1 MADLDIRCLFCA
13 DLVCQLVLPQA
24 DLYFDRAALG
34 LILNLITGLVTFF
47 IDLIHHEGNI
57 IEQSVV
63 GIVFLPFLCLII
75 QCFHICII
83 FIAVCISC
91 YTSYH
96 QCRIIRHGVRLL
108 QNSLNV
114 YVFVRIGILSPNGR
128 FFLFC
133 LNFRSAFCPISDRQR
148 ILTFRRYFLCLSIL
162 GSFFLFLISFHF
174 FLRRFYL
181 ISSICRHVCWR
192 RLYCI
197 LLILFWAGC
206 ILLSGS
212 CLGNIILFLRF
223 RYFFRCSI
231 CRLFYC
237 RLLRSAV
244 CDCLSGIG
252 NAVRAEQHRSNKYS
266 CKKSSHLTHV
276 TLPLVW
282 TRALEGEFPSPFTAV
297 CRILYRQQQEN
308 Q

>member
-1 MADLDIRCLFCA
+1 MNIYAVIPVNVSFYINIVFIFLARNIRHEIPIIINKAQTHIQTVELSCCCRNINRKHRKTICFKLNSLRSIQTDVCIHSLNIDILFTDICRIFSRICTVFDRIRQHKMADLDIRCLFCA

-181 ISSICRHVCWR
+181 ISSICRHVC
-192 RLYCI
+192 
-197 LLILFWAGC
+197 
-206 ILLSGS
+206 
-212 CLGNIILFLRF
+212 
-223 RYFFRCSI
+223 
-231 CRLFYC
+231 
-237 RLLRSAV
+237 
-244 CDCLSGIG
+244 
-252 NAVRAEQHRSNKYS
+252 
-266 CKKSSHLTHV
+266 
-276 TLPLVW
+276 
-282 TRALEGEFPSPFTAV
+282 
-297 CRILYRQQQEN
+297 
-308 Q
+308 